1 MPIWLEQKGDFKK
14 KKKTYSGK
22 KEPSRWLCCFRN
34 AIYPQTML
42 AHLRFPLCRKQ
53 LTEYKKQSGVKG
65 CLVACFKAEGRVKP
79 FKVHFFVNENI
90 FCKATAHRIW
100 NMMPFVNS
108 PSGMMRRKKKNLP
121 LDLEL
126 RLQELFCFSPRT
138 LEHLSQHHSAEG
150 CLILAEVGITRYF
163 ANFSHLL
170 KNLSQCYHHW
180 WWFPNLI
187 MMQLNVPWT
196 RFNLL
201 TPCEARLGLMTQQ

>member
-53 LTEYKKQSGVKG
+53 LTEYKKQSVVKG

-108 PSGMMRRKKKNLP
+108 PSGMMRRKKKKSP
-121 LDLEL
+121 TGSGIAAT
-126 RLQELFCFSPRT
+126 RTILFFSENART
-138 LEHLSQHHSAEG
+138 FEPTSF
-150 CLILAEVGITRYF
+150 CRR
-163 ANFSHLL
+163 
-170 KNLSQCYHHW
+170 
-180 WWFPNLI
+180 
-187 MMQLNVPWT
+187 M
-196 RFNLL
+196 FNL
-201 TPCEARLGLMTQQ
+201 GGGGNN